1 MRRFLVVLTVAAF
14 ATSGCNDNAA
24 TSSVEA
30 PSTTSTVQATTST
43 VPITTTLPADAPA
56 DASTVSFSEGEAPG
70 VRVWQLPD
78 APGGDKPDQ
87 SWLAVGSGPDGS
99 IYISGHDHTL
109 NSMLYRL
116 DPETGDLTWVGDA
129 RTASTAAGN
138 WEPGETAE
146 KFHTRPTYYD
156 GRMYV
161 ATLDKSSID
170 GAFWTTR
177 GFHWYAYDLASG
189 DFVDLSAD
197 EPDGVGAE
205 RLQVVTISAD
215 PVNNRIYGMTI
226 PENKLLY
233 YDVAQGRTT
242 VVGTPDQWQGYFYSN
257 RFMWTDSRGSVY
269 MTGGTE
275 RSQWNQGEDRSV
287 LDSVWRYTPDSGFED
302 TGFTLETMAA
312 IEVGQWNAAHDTLY
326 VSDDMGHIYRF
337 TDATMTWEYLG
348 RPDFPAGETTAGFN
362 KVWVFQLDPDEATI
376 YLGRSDNCGRP
387 NEFWEFDIDTG
398 SSSIL
403 AELPDLDRSAGRE
416 AFITGYDSWDDE
428 GNFYITSFSMYDSDN
443 AYLIGLN
450 PEQIRSWTPPSASP
464 EMQALAA
471 EVEDF
476 LDYVAGEDPPD
487 PSSLFAPDFVFVGPA
502 GDEVQVDEPVPAAF
516 GLDASWDRDRDG
528 TVTFADYLN
537 ATNEW
542 ETVRATEWI
551 AICEPDDL
559 EIVCRGE
566 IQDVFGVAAGLAPT
580 FNQVRLTFA
589 DGLVVRYALE
599 IEGQN
604 DWESWL
610 EQFAAYE
617 QWVADVHPDVYPT
630 VFRSPCCTGNP
641 EGMWFTAESFE
652 AQRSLVPEWAE
663 SVGVTYGPA
672 SSG

>member
-1 MRRFLVVLTVAAF
+1 MRRFLLVLTVVVI
-14 ATSGCNDNAA
+14 ATSGCDDNAP

-43 VPITTTLPADAPA
+43 VPVTTTPPADAPA
-56 DASTVSFSEGEAPG
+56 DVSSVSFREGAAPG

-87 SWLAVGSGPDGS
+87 SWLAVGSGPDGG
-99 IYISGHDHTL
+99 IYISGHDHRL

-116 DPETGDLTWVGDA
+116 DPEAGYLTWVGDA
-129 RTASTAAGN
+129 RTASTAADN
-138 WEPGETAE
+138 WKPGETAE
-146 KFHTRPTYYD
+146 KFHTRPTYHD

-161 ATLDKSSID
+161 ATLDKSSMD
-170 GAFWTTR
+170 VAFLGTR

-197 EPDGVGAE
+197 EPGGVGAE

-215 PVNNRIYGMTI
+215 PVNDRIYGMTI
-226 PENKLLY
+226 PDNQLLY

-242 VVGTPDQWQGYFYSN
+242 VVGTPDEWEGYFYSN
-257 RFMWTDSRGSVY
+257 RFIWTDSRGSVY

-287 LDSVWRYTPDSGFED
+287 LDSVWRYNPDSGFED
-302 TGFTLETMAA
+302 TGFALETLAA
-312 IEVGQWNAAHDTLY
+312 IEVGQWNAAHDRLY

-348 RPDFPAGETTAGFN
+348 RPDFPAGETPSGFN
-362 KVWVFQLDPDEATI
+362 KVWVFQLDPGEETI
-376 YLGRSDNCGRP
+376 YLGRSDNFGRP
-387 NEFWEFDIDTG
+387 NEIWEFDIDTG

-403 AELPDLDRSAGRE
+403 AELPDLDTSAGLE

-428 GNFYITSFSMYDSDN
+428 GNFYIAAFSMYDSEN
-443 AYLIGLN
+443 TYLIGLN
-450 PEQIRSWTPPSASP
+450 PEQIRSWTPPPASP
-464 EMQALAA
+464 EMLALAA
-471 EVEDF
+471 EVED
-476 LDYVAGEDPPD
+476 LLNYVAGEDITD
-487 PSSLFAPDFVFVGPA
+487 PGSLFAPDFVFVSPDGE
-502 GDEVQVDEPVPAAF
+502 EVQVDEPVPAAF
-516 GLDASWDRDRDG
+516 GLDESWDWDQDG
-528 TVTFADYLN
+528 TVTFVDYLN
-537 ATNEW
+537 ASREW
-542 ETVRATEWI
+542 DTVIATEWTVT
-551 AICEPDDL
+551 CEPDGL

-566 IQDVFGVAAGLAPT
+566 DQDVFGVASGLAPT
-580 FNQVRLTFA
+580 FNQARLTFA
-589 DGLVVRYALE
+589 DEMVVRYALE
-599 IEGQN
+599 IEGQT

-617 QWVADVHPDVYPT
+617 QWVADVHPDVHPT

-663 SVGVTYGPA
+663 SVGVAYGP
-672 SSG
+672 SSSR